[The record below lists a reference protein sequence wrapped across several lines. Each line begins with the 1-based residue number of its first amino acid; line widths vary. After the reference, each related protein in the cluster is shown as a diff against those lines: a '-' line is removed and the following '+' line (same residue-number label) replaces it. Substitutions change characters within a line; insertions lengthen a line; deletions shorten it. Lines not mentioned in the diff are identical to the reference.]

1 MALVS
6 CGQSHTAGITTSG
19 KCFTWGNAAD
29 GRLGLKTTKRVGV
42 AKPHNRYFPEP
53 VLVPSL
59 VTERVT
65 GISCGPSHTV
75 CVTTTGVFSWGT
87 GAGYRLG
94 LGDTKD
100 RIDPCRIEEFNG
112 IHVKQVSCGTW
123 HSAVVAIAPPFDKSG
138 WVRDVCVSFLHHP
151 RMHLFEFFCS
161 SIIPGLHMGLRL
173 PWPARARTGPV
184 KS

>member
-6 CGQSHTAGITTSG
+6 CGQSHTAGITTTG

-42 AKPHNRYFPEP
+42 QKPHNRYFPEP

-123 HSAVVAIAPPFDKSG
+123 HSAVLAIAPPFDKSG
-138 WVRDVCVSFLHHP
+138 WVRVICVCRS
-151 RMHLFEFFCS
+151 
-161 SIIPGLHMGLRL
+161 
-173 PWPARARTGPV
+173 
-184 KS
+184 